1 MPKGKHTLLTGPE
14 YDLYI
19 EYAGQRCHMKIKKT
33 TYDRIISRAAKILKE
48 EMRGGV
54 DMLNWN
60 QLEIGDLVDVDGD
73 YNSYPRTRITQKLD
87 DVSRESGL
95 PPGPGFIGA
104 DQHGDEFVFSI
115 SDVDV
120 TSYEKYALAEA
131 REARAISAL
140 RRIIKEHA
148 NTFQKLS

>member
-1 MPKGKHTLLTGPE
+1 MPKGKHILFIGPR

-19 EYAGQRCHMKIKKT
+19 EYAGQRFHMKIKKT
-33 TYDRIISRAAKILKE
+33 THDRIISRAAKILKE

-60 QLEIGDLVDVDGD
+60 QLEVGDLVDVDGE
-73 YNSYPRTRITQKLD
+73 YNYYRKIRITQKLE
-87 DVSRESGL
+87 DVSQHSGL
-95 PPGPGFIGA
+95 EPAPGFAGQ
-104 DQHGDEFVFSI
+104 DEFGDEIVFSV
-115 SDVDV
+115 SDVDIA
-120 TSYEKYALAEA
+120 SYEKYALAEA
-131 REARAISAL
+131 RNNRTLSAL